1 MNARL
6 ARRLALAAL
15 CAAMGCALWL
25 ELAKRG
31 ENGAVLASG
40 PTEFGRSVAA
50 ARPDPAFAPT
60 PIEAF
65 HDIEARPLFWASRR
79 PIAAANGLAAAPSD
93 LVLLGVVRNEKDAVA
108 LIRHGQPP
116 RVERL
121 KEGAVLE
128 GWTVSEVTL
137 NGVVLV
143 NGGARAELKPRAAPP
158 APLGAGAARP
168 TPPPIASQQS
178 APPR

>member
-6 ARRLALAAL
+6 THRLALAAL

-31 ENGAVLASG
+31 ENGALRVSGLAQV
-40 PTEFGRSVAA
+40 PRSIVT
-50 ARPDPAFAPT
+50 ARPDPAFAPLPT
-60 PIEAF
+60 EAF

-79 PIAAANGLAAAPSD
+79 PIAAADGLAAAPSD

-137 NGVVLV
+137 KGVVLV
-143 NGGARAELKPRAAPP
+143 NGGARAEVKPRAAPP

-168 TPPPIASQQS
+168 TPPPAASRQS